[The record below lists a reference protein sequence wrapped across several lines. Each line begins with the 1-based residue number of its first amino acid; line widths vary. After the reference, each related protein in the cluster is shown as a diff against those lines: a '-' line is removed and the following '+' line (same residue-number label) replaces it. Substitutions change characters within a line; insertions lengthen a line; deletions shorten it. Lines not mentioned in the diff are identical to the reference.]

1 MSDRDFTD
9 HYLSGIAANMSC
21 IAANM
26 PDRRE
31 RIATA
36 AMAGMLANEAYARG
50 NCLSMAQ
57 MAVVAADALIAEL
70 DKPKEVQP

>member
-1 MSDRDFTD
+1 MSDFIERHLGT
-9 HYLSGIAANMSC
+9 

-36 AMAGMLANEAYARG
+36 ALQGLMADSSRRVTPNDYAKV
-50 NCLSMAQ
+50 
-57 MAVVAADALIAEL
+57 AVRFADALIAEL
-70 DKPKEVQP
+70 DKEVKP

>member
-1 MSDRDFTD
+1 MSDFIE
-9 HYLSGIAANMSC
+9 HHLSGIAANMSC

-31 RIATA
+31 SIAREVLK
-36 AMAGMLANEAYARG
+36 AMFSNEAYARG

-70 DKPKEVQP
+70 DKEVQP